1 MFLFFISCFN
11 FRLSSWCPVR
21 AIAGVTVA
29 VATRRPVRAIAGV
42 AAESKFSCFY
52 VPQLSPSACFSIPIA
67 RRPRFW
73 IQTFLDLYFPL
84 MNFELTE
91 KGRDIPG
98 DPFVSSMRAQITHT
112 SQTRMWSERC
122 SQSFLGVSASSTL
135 RHSAVQLHKS
145 MHSTI
150 LESIPWGSECVCG
163 PMGLHK
169 SMYSTFLESDP
180 GGALQVKVDVNV
192 LPVSGIR
199 PPGFRVSPW
208 AHGAPQAFQ
217 NSATFPLFYTDT

>member
-1 MFLFFISCFN
+1 M
-11 FRLSSWCPVR
+11 
-21 AIAGVTVA
+21 A
-29 VATRRPVRAIAGV
+29 VATRRPARAIAGV
-42 AAESKFSCFY
+42 AAKSESALAS
-52 VPQLSPSACFSIPIA
+52 VLVSNSPSASV
-67 RRPRFW
+67 
-73 IQTFLDLYFPL
+73 LDSDLFGFIFPL

-150 LESIPWGSECVCG
+150 LESNPWGSECVRG
-163 PMGLHK
+163 PRG
-169 SMYSTFLESDP
+169 STSPCTQRFWNPTP
-180 GGALQVKVDVNV
+180 GGLYK
-192 LPVSGIR
+192 SK
-199 PPGFRVSPW
+199 
-208 AHGAPQAFQ
+208 
-217 NSATFPLFYTDT
+217 